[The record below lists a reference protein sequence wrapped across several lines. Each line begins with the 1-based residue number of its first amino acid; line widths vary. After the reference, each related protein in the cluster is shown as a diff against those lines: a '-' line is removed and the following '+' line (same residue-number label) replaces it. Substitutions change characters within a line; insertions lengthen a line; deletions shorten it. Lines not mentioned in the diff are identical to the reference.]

1 MCQYRH
7 SALGSAIRPTIK
19 VHYGALT
26 RPVYPAL
33 TQAIIMPRPTSDTHP
48 DQLYADP
55 LAQVSRFAFDQ
66 SVVEVFPDMI
76 KRSVPGYATII
87 NMIGDLAERYA
98 RSGSHCYDLG
108 CSLGAATLA
117 MRHRIRAADCHIIA
131 VDNSPAMIERC
142 RQVLAADSAEP
153 EVQLVCADL
162 QTVRPVQASVVVLNF
177 TLQFI
182 APAERQTVLARIY
195 EGLLPGGVLILS
207 EKVTFEDRLH
217 DDLMI
222 ELHHNFKRANG
233 YSDLEIAQK
242 RSALEQVLIP
252 ESLHTHRDR
261 LKQAGFTS
269 VDVWFQCFNF
279 ASLIAIK

>member
-1 MCQYRH
+1 MSH
-7 SALGSAIRPTIK
+7 ADPPT
-19 VHYGALT
+19 
-26 RPVYPAL
+26 
-33 TQAIIMPRPTSDTHP
+33 

-55 LAQVSRFAFDQ
+55 LAQVRRFAFDR
-66 SVVEVFPDMI
+66 SVVDVFPDMI

-98 RSGSHCYDLG
+98 RADSRCYDLG

-117 MRHRIRAADCHIIA
+117 MRHRIRAANCSIVA

-142 RQVLAADSAEP
+142 RQVLAADIAEP
-153 EVQLVCADL
+153 PVELLCEDL
-162 QTVRPVQASVVVLNF
+162 TAVTPERASVAVLNF

-182 APAERQTVLARIY
+182 APEQRQSVLDRIAA
-195 EGLLPGGVLILS
+195 GLLPGGVLILS

-217 DDLMI
+217 DELMI

-233 YSDLEIAQK
+233 YSELEIAQK

-252 ESLHTHRDR
+252 EPLQVHRDR

>member
-1 MCQYRH
+1 M
-7 SALGSAIRPTIK
+7 ADPT
-19 VHYGALT
+19 
-26 RPVYPAL
+26 
-33 TQAIIMPRPTSDTHP
+33 P
-48 DQLYADP
+48 DKLYADP

-66 SVVEVFPDMI
+66 KVVDVFPDMI

-98 RSGSHCYDLG
+98 RADSRCYDLG

-117 MRHRIRAADCHIIA
+117 MRHRIHAANCDLVA

-153 EVQLVCADL
+153 EVELVCADI
-162 QTVRPVQASVVVLNF
+162 QQVRPERASVVVLNF
-177 TLQFI
+177 TLQFV
-182 APAERQTVLARIY
+182 APAERQAVLETIA

-207 EKVTFEDRLH
+207 EKVAFEDRLH
-217 DDLMI
+217 DELMI

-252 ESLHTHRDR
+252 ETLVTHRDR
-261 LKQAGFTS
+261 LRQAGFTS